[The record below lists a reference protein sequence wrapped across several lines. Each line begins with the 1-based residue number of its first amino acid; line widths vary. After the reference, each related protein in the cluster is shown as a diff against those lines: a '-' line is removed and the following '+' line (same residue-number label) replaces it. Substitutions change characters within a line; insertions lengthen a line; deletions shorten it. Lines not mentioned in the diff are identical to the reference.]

1 MTTEP
6 LLALCVFGK
15 HPAWD
20 DHMDDIGEQSREMQE
35 FKRIIYVEGIGGNI
49 DSGNWARLSADQ
61 QFSEFNHLLVYSR
74 DSDYFWATLSASTD
88 GKGRSLY
95 PLVVALQSRGLN
107 PADVEREICPLLLE
121 LRDSLQNTDSAD
133 EVRTKVSATQQKIQT
148 IAAKQLTPV
157 NTKANHSMTGS
168 QVAALFA
175 NEEPVAASRI
185 FYATQRVINAISHD
199 PADAPTESLRLPL
212 NDQQKWFS
220 ARMWCSLIH
229 SMLGE
234 TYPVCAIEYR
244 SKKDKTENRKD
255 FVDLIIGEPKPAA
268 LFCLHAGLAK
278 MPLVSDIP
286 FELDPQFLQ
295 QVRDYLAAC
304 RAAGDK
310 PAPSFLR

>member
-1 MTTEP
+1 MSTEP
-6 LLALCVFGK
+6 LLALSVFGK

-20 DHMDDIGEQSREMQE
+20 DHMDDIGEQSRDMQE
-35 FKRIIYVEGIGGNI
+35 FKRIIYVEGIGRNI
-49 DSGNWARLSADQ
+49 DSGTWAQLSVDQRLP
-61 QFSEFNHLLVYSR
+61 EFNHLLVYSR
-74 DSDYFWATLSASTD
+74 DSHYFWATLSASTD

-95 PLVVALQSRGLN
+95 PLVVALQSRGFS
-107 PADVEREICPLLLE
+107 PAEVERQICPLLLE

-157 NTKANHSMTGS
+157 NTKVNHSMTGD
-168 QVAALFA
+168 QVAMLFA

-185 FYATQRVINAISHD
+185 FYATQRAIDAISHD

-229 SMLGE
+229 SMLGA
-234 TYPVCAIEYR
+234 TYPVSAIEYW
-244 SKKDKTENRKD
+244 SPKDKTDNRND

-268 LFCLHAGLAK
+268 LFCLRAGLAR

-286 FELDPQFLQ
+286 FELNPQFLQ
-295 QVRDYLAAC
+295 QVRDYLTVC
-304 RAAGDK
+304 RSAGDK
-310 PAPSFLR
+310 PAPSFLS